1 MKAAA
6 FIADDLLNPAI
17 SHSEE
22 PSDASCPRLFK
33 TKSYFDYLY
42 APGNEYQSARFQAGF
57 ANSFDSA
64 AAPGGFPWETLPA
77 GAKIVDLG
85 GGVGGACH
93 DIMKKNSLLKFI
105 VQDLPSVTDQAI
117 AVSILTPTWIFKH
130 VYS

>member
-33 TKSYFDYLY
+33 TRSYFDYLY
-42 APGNEYQSARFQAGF
+42 APGNEYLSARFQAAMAGSF
-57 ANSFDSA
+57 NSPTV
-64 AAPGGFPWETLPA
+64 PGGFPWETLPA

-117 AVSILTPTWIFKH
+117 SVSILTLTLIFKH
-130 VYS
+130 IYS